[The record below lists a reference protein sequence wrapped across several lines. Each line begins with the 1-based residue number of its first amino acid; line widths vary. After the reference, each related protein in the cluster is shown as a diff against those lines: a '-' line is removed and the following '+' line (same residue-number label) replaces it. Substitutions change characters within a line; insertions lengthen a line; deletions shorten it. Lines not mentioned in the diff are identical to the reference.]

1 MTMTRFIP
9 EDPIQKANNA
19 AQTKEYYQQE
29 SDLRD
34 KRAAERAV
42 AKVSETLA
50 QQKALDLANKQSRDY
65 AQGITSSEEAAKQFA
80 ELKASDKLIR
90 QKKDYAAGIINPED
104 AGDESQI
111 RAQKVESQK
120 TDIQRYTEKS
130 DYDLGNQSKAWQLA
144 SKLKQS
150 DAEQSNIAQKDR
162 LVTQIG
168 GQKDQQQ
175 TAINQANK
183 LRSDD
188 NLRAIN
194 GYKGNF

>member
-1 MTMTRFIP
+1 MTQFIP
-9 EDPIQKANNA
+9 EDPIQKANNE
-19 AQTKEYYQQE
+19 AQNKEFLQQQ
-29 SDLRD
+29 SYDRD
-34 KRAAERAV
+34 KRASERAV
-42 AKVSETLA
+42 AKVNETLT

-65 AQGITSSEEAAKQFA
+65 AQGITSSDEGAKQFA
-80 ELKASDKLIR
+80 ELKASDKLKR

-104 AGDESQI
+104 AADEAQI
-111 RAQKVESQK
+111 RAQKVDSQK

-175 TAINQANK
+175 STINQANK